1 MIKLT
6 CPVKI
11 VTGSK
16 KLRTYYLNLNNY
28 RNWHYQV
35 NNNLK
40 AIFKELMHSQLKEI
54 EPVKEIRSMT
64 YVIFFGSKRRADL
77 MNVGSVIDKFL
88 CDALQEYNII
98 PDDDKEVL
106 HTFKFEYGGIDK
118 NNPRVEVYI
127 DND

>member
-11 VTGSK
+11 EMGSK

-35 NNNLK
+35 NNKLK
-40 AIFKELMHSQLKEI
+40 STFKELMHSQLKDI
-54 EPVKEIRSMT
+54 EPIKEIPSIT
-64 YVIFFGSKRRADL
+64 YTVFFGSRRRADV
-77 MNVGSVIDKFL
+77 MNVGAVIDKFL

-98 PDDDKEVL
+98 PDDDKEFL
-106 HTFKFEYGGIDK
+106 HTFIFKYGGIDK
-118 NNPRVEVYI
+118 GNPRVEVTI
-127 DND
+127 DHS

>member
-11 VTGSK
+11 EMGSK

-35 NNNLK
+35 SNKLK
-40 AIFKELMHSQLKEI
+40 VMFKGLMHSQLKDI
-54 EPVKEIRSMT
+54 KPVKEVHSIT
-64 YVIFFGSKRRADL
+64 YTIFFGSKRRADL
-77 MNVGSVIDKFL
+77 MNIGTVVDKFL

-98 PDDDKEVL
+98 PDDDKEFL
-106 HTFKFEYGGIDK
+106 HTFIFEYGGIDK
-118 NNPRVEVYI
+118 GNPRVEVTI
-127 DND
+127 DHS